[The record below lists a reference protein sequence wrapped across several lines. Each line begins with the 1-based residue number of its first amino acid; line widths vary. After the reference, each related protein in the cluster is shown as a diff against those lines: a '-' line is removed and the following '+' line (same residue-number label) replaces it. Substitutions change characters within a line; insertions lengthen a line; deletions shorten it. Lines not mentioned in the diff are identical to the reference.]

1 MRCPP
6 PGLPAIFTAMLEE
19 IRKAFTEAW
28 AAFRTELSRNDPE
41 DQVASLLTAMRR
53 ELVAARAE
61 LPAYDDA
68 ARRAGAEVEREKGL
82 LADCVRRGG
91 LAERIGDHET
101 VRVAA
106 EFAERHRARITVLEE
121 KARAARDEAGL
132 RRREAEEMMRRYK
145 HADAN
150 RFALLA
156 EIRAQGARGT
166 LRSAMGPGAPLDDE
180 FDRFA
185 SRLDD
190 EAAYADALNE
200 LDDTAPPPP
209 PPPDDVEDR
218 LAELKRRM
226 GQA

>member
-1 MRCPP
+1 
-6 PGLPAIFTAMLEE
+6 MLDD

-61 LPAYDDA
+61 LPAYDEA
-68 ARRAGAEVEREKGL
+68 AHRAAAEMEREKGL
-82 LADCVRRGG
+82 LEDCVRRGAM
-91 LAERIGDHET
+91 AERIGDQET
-101 VRVAA
+101 VRVAG
-106 EFAERHRARITVLEE
+106 EFAERHRARVAVLQE
-121 KARAARDEAGL
+121 KVRAARDEAEL
-132 RRREAEEMMRRYK
+132 RRREADEMMRRYK

-156 EIRAQGARGT
+156 EIRTRAAASTIRGAMGGG
-166 LRSAMGPGAPLDDE
+166 SMGPGSGSGSVSDD

-185 SRLDD
+185 SRLED
-190 EAAYADALNE
+190 EANYADALNE
-200 LDDTAPPPP
+200 LDDTTPPPP
-209 PPPDDVEDR
+209 PPPADVDDR

-226 GQA
+226 GRG

>member
-1 MRCPP
+1 
-6 PGLPAIFTAMLEE
+6 MLDE

-28 AAFRTELSRNDPE
+28 AAFRIELSRNDPE
-41 DQVASLLTAMRR
+41 DQVATLLTAMRR

-61 LPAYDDA
+61 LPAYDEA
-68 ARRAGAEVEREKGL
+68 ARRAAAQAEREQGL

-91 LAERIGDHET
+91 LAEKIGDHET

-106 EFAERHRARITVLEE
+106 EFAERHRARIAVLEE

-132 RRREAEEMMRRYK
+132 RRREADEMMRRYK

-156 EIRAQGARGT
+156 EIRARGAANTIRG
-166 LRSAMGPGAPLDDE
+166 AMGSAGSMGPMSGGSVNDE

-185 SRLDD
+185 SRLEDQ
-190 EAAYADALNE
+190 ASYADALGE
-200 LDDTAPPPP
+200 LDDDAPPLSRPA
-209 PPPDDVEDR
+209 DDVEDR

-226 GQA
+226 GQG